1 MTIPASARTRR
12 CISRS
17 ATALLVLIL
26 AASGLIVSGKVIAG
40 SEARVRLSVE
50 RVAPRQVE
58 DQTEKAII
66 RDYSAAWASLGKA
79 LEQNRPDQ
87 LGDLWTGFARQNLIT
102 AIQQQKQSGLRIR
115 YVDNAHNLNAVFYS
129 PEGSA
134 LELRDTA
141 QLRRQLLD
149 GDNVVSSED
158 LTVHYLVVM
167 TPTSDHWQVRILQSV
182 PGF

>member
-1 MTIPASARTRR
+1 MRIPASARRGRPIT
-12 CISRS
+12 RS
-17 ATALLVLIL
+17 ATALLGLVL
-26 AASGLIVSGKVIAG
+26 AASGVFVSSKVIAG
-40 SEARVRLSVE
+40 LEAGVRLSVE
-50 RVAPRQVE
+50 RAAPRQVE
-58 DQTEKAII
+58 EQTEKAIV
-66 RDYSAAWASLGKA
+66 RDYSAAWAALGRA

-87 LGDLWTGFARQNLIT
+87 LGDLWTGFARQNFIT

-115 YVDNAHNLNAVFYS
+115 YIDDTHNLNAVFYS

-149 GDNVVSSED
+149 GDTVVSSED
-158 LTVHYLVVM
+158 LTAHYLVVL

>member
-1 MTIPASARTRR
+1 MRIPASARTTRS
-12 CISRS
+12 ITRS
-17 ATALLVLIL
+17 ATALLVLVL
-26 AASGLIVSGKVIAG
+26 AASGLFLNHKVAAG
-40 SEARVRLSVE
+40 LGEGVRLSVE
-50 RVAPRQVE
+50 RAAPRQVE

-66 RDYSAAWASLGKA
+66 RDYGAAWAALGKA
-79 LEQNRPDQ
+79 LEQNRPEQ
-87 LGDLWTGFARQNLIT
+87 LGDLWAGFARQNLVE
-102 AIQQQKQSGLRIR
+102 AIRQQEQSGLRIR
-115 YVDNAHNLNAVFYS
+115 YLNNAHNLNAVFYS

-149 GDNVVSSED
+149 GDTVVTSED

-167 TPTSDHWQVRILQSV
+167 TPTADHWQVRILQSV